1 MFKKSVNYSRIL
13 ICSDSH
19 LPNHHEDTIDFYSA
33 IINKLKPTYCCH
45 VGDLCD
51 FSSLQVNRNIDPNID
66 SPVLELT
73 KTREA
78 IKEFE
83 KLFPKL
89 DITYGNHDLRLQRKS
104 ENMGIPSDFIKGFNQ
119 LLNITADWKWHQKL
133 LIPLPS
139 GQDLFVTHNFKANI
153 LQSAMGLN
161 CCFACGHFHTQ
172 MQLSYASSPT
182 QLYWAMCV
190 GTTLNPKSDAF
201 KYQRTFV
208 KRPLLGCGI
217 VIDSIPQ
224 IIPMILDK
232 HGRWTG
238 KIRI

>member
-1 MFKKSVNYSRIL
+1 MFKKNYSRII

-19 LPNHHEDTIDFYSA
+19 LPNHHPDTIAFYSA

-89 DITYGNHDLRLQRKS
+89 DITYGNHDLRLQR
-104 ENMGIPSDFIKGFNQ
+104 IIK
-119 LLNITADWKWHQKL
+119 IT
-133 LIPLPS
+133 LI
-139 GQDLFVTHNFKANI
+139 
-153 LQSAMGLN
+153 
-161 CCFACGHFHTQ
+161 
-172 MQLSYASSPT
+172 
-182 QLYWAMCV
+182 
-190 GTTLNPKSDAF
+190 
-201 KYQRTFV
+201 
-208 KRPLLGCGI
+208 
-217 VIDSIPQ
+217 
-224 IIPMILDK
+224 
-232 HGRWTG
+232 
-238 KIRI
+238 